1 MAETTDA
8 PMAGVRRAVA
18 GAALALAFLTVAPLP
33 VRERPEGIGAAA
45 AWFPAV
51 GALVG
56 LVAAGV
62 RVAADPTLGAGVAAV
77 LATAVM
83 VALTGALH
91 QDGLADCADGL
102 GVRADRARRLA
113 VMREPSIGAF
123 GTMAL
128 VLWALLFAAA
138 LGALPRGDAVRTL
151 VVVGALGRWGAVLHA
166 ALAAPARPQGL
177 GAAFRVG
184 RASLAV
190 ATATALAAA
199 LAWSPAA
206 GLSALGA
213 ATLAT
218 LAMTAWARRAVGGRT
233 GDTLGA
239 TVAIVE
245 LAALLVLLGFA
256 RN

>member
-102 GVRADRARRLA
+102 GVRGDRARRLA
-113 VMREPSIGAF
+113 VS
-123 GTMAL
+123 
-128 VLWALLFAAA
+128 
-138 LGALPRGDAVRTL
+138 TL

-245 LAALLVLLGFA
+245 VAALLVLLGFA